1 MYQYHSRQIPNE
13 EMNVGYQLT
22 YQSPYHKI
30 PIYQKEEERKKK
42 EDFKIEQKY
51 LVFQWTYWFN

>member
-30 PIYQKEEERKKK
+30 PIYQKSEEERKKK

-51 LVFQWTYWFN
+51 LVFQ